1 MIRVGLTGGIG
12 SGKSTVCRLFKE
24 LGVRCYDSDSRA
36 KWLMQNDPDL
46 RAELIEIFGEQVY
59 NDNGELDRARLAAE
73 VFGNSERLAA
83 LNGAVH
89 PAVGRDWERWCEER
103 RGEGAQYT
111 ILESAILFDCGF
123 DKKVDQVITVSAPEQ
138 TRIER
143 AAMRDNAPTDVIR
156 NRIKAQMS
164 DKERER
170 RAHHT
175 IVNIDITTL
184 REQVEKIHKI
194 LCNEI
199 E

>member
-12 SGKSTVCRLFKE
+12 SGKSTVCRLFEE

-103 RGEGAQYT
+103 RDEGARYT

>member
-12 SGKSTVCRLFKE
+12 SGKSTVCRLFEE

-59 NDNGELDRARLAAE
+59 NDNGELDRAHLAAE

-103 RGEGAQYT
+103 RGEGARYT

>member
-1 MIRVGLTGGIG
+1 VIRVGLTGGIG
-12 SGKSTVCRLFKE
+12 SGKSTVCRLFEE

-83 LNGAVH
+83 MNGAVH

-103 RGEGAQYT
+103 RGEGARYT

>member
-12 SGKSTVCRLFKE
+12 SGKSTVCRLFEE

-103 RGEGAQYT
+103 RDEGARYA

>member
-12 SGKSTVCRLFKE
+12 SGKSTVCRLFEE

-46 RAELIEIFGEQVY
+46 RAELIAIFGEQVY

-103 RGEGAQYT
+103 RDEGARYT

>member
-12 SGKSTVCRLFKE
+12 SGKSTVCRLFEE

-36 KWLMQNDPDL
+36 KWLMQSDPDL

-59 NDNGELDRARLAAE
+59 NDNGELDRAHLAAE

-103 RGEGAQYT
+103 RGEGARYT
-111 ILESAILFDCGF
+111 VLESAILFDCGF

>member
-12 SGKSTVCRLFKE
+12 SGKSTVCRLFEE

-36 KWLMQNDPDL
+36 KWLMQNDPLL
-46 RAELIEIFGEQVY
+46 RAELIAIFGNQVY
-59 NDNGELDRARLAAE
+59 NSEGELDRARLAAE

-103 RGEGAQYT
+103 REEGAQYT

-123 DKKVDQVITVSAPEQ
+123 DKKVDQVIAVSAPEHI
-138 TRIER
+138 RIER
-143 AAMRDNAPTDVIR
+143 AAMRDNAPTEVIR

-164 DKERER
+164 DEEREQ

-175 IVNIDITTL
+175 IENIDIATL
-184 REQVEKIHKI
+184 REQVEKIHKT

>member
-1 MIRVGLTGGIG
+1 MIRAGLTGGIG
-12 SGKSTVCRLFKE
+12 SGKSTVCRLFEE

-89 PAVGRDWERWCEER
+89 PAVGRDWEQWCEER
-103 RGEGAQYT
+103 RDEGARYT

>member
-12 SGKSTVCRLFKE
+12 SGKSTVCRLFEE

-103 RGEGAQYT
+103 RGEGARYA

>member
-12 SGKSTVCRLFKE
+12 SGKSTVCRLFEE

-59 NDNGELDRARLAAE
+59 NDNGELNRARLAAE

-103 RGEGAQYT
+103 RGEGARYT

>member
-12 SGKSTVCRLFKE
+12 SGKSTVCRLFEE

-59 NDNGELDRARLAAE
+59 NDNGELYRARLAAE

-103 RGEGAQYT
+103 REEGAQYT

>member
-12 SGKSTVCRLFKE
+12 SGKSTVCRLFEE

-103 RGEGAQYT
+103 RGEGARYT

-123 DKKVDQVITVSAPEQ
+123 DQKVDRVITVSAPEQ

>member
-12 SGKSTVCRLFKE
+12 SGKSTVCRLFEE

-36 KWLMQNDPDL
+36 KWLMQNDPNL

-103 RGEGAQYT
+103 RGEGARYT

>member
-12 SGKSTVCRLFKE
+12 SGKSTVCRLFEE

-36 KWLMQNDPDL
+36 KWLMQHDPDL

-89 PAVGRDWERWCEER
+89 PAVGRDWERWCEEH
-103 RGEGAQYT
+103 RGEGARYT

>member
-12 SGKSTVCRLFKE
+12 SGKSTVCRLFEE

-36 KWLMQNDPDL
+36 KWLMQNDPNL

-103 RGEGAQYT
+103 RGEGARYA

>member
-12 SGKSTVCRLFKE
+12 SGKSTVCRLFEE

-36 KWLMQNDPDL
+36 KWLMQNDPLL
-46 RAELIEIFGEQVY
+46 RAELIAIFGEQVY
-59 NDNGELDRARLAAE
+59 NSEGELDRARLAAE

-89 PAVGRDWERWCEER
+89 PAVSRDWEQWCEER
-103 RGEGAQYT
+103 REEGAQYT

-123 DKKVDQVITVSAPEQ
+123 DQKVDRVIGVSAPEQ
-138 TRIER
+138 IRIER
-143 AAMRDNAPTDVIR
+143 AAMRDNAPTNVIR

-164 DKERER
+164 DEEREK

-175 IVNIDITTL
+175 ILNIDIATL
-184 REQVEKIHKI
+184 REQVEKLHNTF
-194 LCNEI
+194 CNET

>member
-12 SGKSTVCRLFKE
+12 SGKSTVCRLFEE

-36 KWLMQNDPDL
+36 KWLMQSDPDL

-59 NDNGELDRARLAAE
+59 NDNGELDRAHLAAE

-103 RGEGAQYT
+103 RGEGARYT

>member
-12 SGKSTVCRLFKE
+12 SGKSTVCRLFEE

-103 RGEGAQYT
+103 RGEGARYT

-164 DKERER
+164 DKEREQ

-194 LCNEI
+194 LCDEI

>member
-1 MIRVGLTGGIG
+1 VIRVGLTGGIG
-12 SGKSTVCRLFKE
+12 SGKSTVCRLFEE

-103 RGEGAQYT
+103 RGEGARYT

>member
-12 SGKSTVCRLFKE
+12 SGKSTVCRLFEE

-103 RGEGAQYT
+103 RGEGARYA

-138 TRIER
+138 TRIKR